1 MKVDGFSVCSKQW
14 MYVLSS
20 SFEFFTFASN
30 LLGEVETEDI
40 YIKKIVDIYSFCA
53 QNL

>member
-1 MKVDGFSVCSKQW
+1 MKADGFAVCSKKW
-14 MYVLSS
+14 MYVLSN

-30 LLGEVETEDI
+30 LLGEVEAEDI
-40 YIKKIVDIYSFCA
+40 YIKKMVDIYSFCA